1 MTAVRTPSLAAIAL
15 IGTFA
20 LGSPC
25 VAYAQGN
32 GRPKTDKS
40 TTTTTPTSSTVG
52 VVATNPVA
60 PQFGA
65 WLDDASAPTRGA
77 GAISMG
83 IGHWRM
89 AGMTQTNVP
98 MLGGGLGLTDR
109 LQISASVPFYRATAS
124 TWSARGM
131 DDVYLGAKYTLV
143 DPTLTVSEF
152 GLAISPVVEVL
163 SAGAIDGRVH
173 FALPISVELRRLPFR
188 VYGSAGYF
196 TRGSMFGGTAL
207 EWTSAG
213 GMSVTGSL
221 LQSYS
226 LKLPT
231 DTASE
236 RQRTDV
242 SVGAALP
249 VGQRVS
255 VFGNV
260 GRSLTSVNAGGTSL
274 ALTGGFA
281 VRFKTASR

>member
-1 MTAVRTPSLAAIAL
+1 MR
-15 IGTFA
+15 
-20 LGSPC
+20 
-25 VAYAQGN
+25 Q
-32 GRPKTDKS
+32 
-40 TTTTTPTSSTVG
+40 
-52 VVATNPVA
+52 A

-65 WLDDASAPTRGA
+65 WLDDASAPTPGA
-77 GAISMG
+77 GAVSIG

-143 DPTLTVSEF
+143 DPRLTVSEF
-152 GLAISPVVEVL
+152 GVAISPVVEVL
-163 SAGAIDGRVH
+163 SAGAVDGRVH
-173 FALPISVELRRLPFR
+173 FAVPVSVELRRLPFR

-196 TRGSMFGGTAL
+196 TRGSVFGGTAL

-213 GMSVTGSL
+213 GLTLTGSL

-226 LKLPT
+226 VTAPT
-231 DTASE
+231 DLTSE

-242 SVGAALP
+242 SVGAA
-249 VGQRVS
+249 VAVAQRVS
-255 VFGNV
+255 AFGNV
-260 GRSLTSVNAGGTSL
+260 GRSLTSVDAGGTSL

-281 VRFKTASR
+281 VRFQTSQ

>member
-1 MTAVRTPSLAAIAL
+1 MTAVRTLPLAAAAL
-15 IGTFA
+15 IGTIA
-20 LGSPC
+20 LGLPC
-25 VAYAQGN
+25 VAHAQGN
-32 GRPKTDKS
+32 GRPKTVKS
-40 TTTTTPTSSTVG
+40 TVTPTTSSTPSVID
-52 VVATNPVA
+52 TTTSS

-65 WLDDASAPTRGA
+65 WLDDASAPTPGVGA
-77 GAISMG
+77 VSVAV
-83 IGHWRM
+83 GHWRM

-98 MLGGGLGLTDR
+98 MLGGGLGVTNR
-109 LQISASVPFYRATAS
+109 LQLSASVPFYRATGS

-173 FALPISVELRRLPFR
+173 FAVPVNLELRRLPFR

-196 TRGSMFGGTAL
+196 TRGSVFGGTAL
-207 EWTSAG
+207 EWTSTG
-213 GMSVTGSL
+213 GVSLTGSL

-226 LKLPT
+226 VKMPT
-231 DTASE
+231 DIATG

-242 SVGAALP
+242 SVGAAMP
-249 VGQRVS
+249 VGQHIS

-260 GRSLTSVNAGGTSL
+260 GRSLSSVDAGGTSL

-281 VRFKTASR
+281 VRFRTAS